1 MGCEDLVKL
10 FFHMNLNLK
19 LYHWQTKS
27 YSRHKATCQLYDI
40 LSEKSDEFIEVYMGK
55 YQRPEFKDNFTI
67 LIKELN
73 DKNAKELLE
82 EYVSVLKK
90 EISKYIKQNDT
101 DLMNIRDEMLSA
113 INKTIYLFTLE

>member
-1 MGCEDLVKL
+1 
-10 FFHMNLNLK
+10 MNLNLK